1 MTYRIVKIEP
11 CAHPKQGICVT
22 DSEHLLQCHG
32 CRGDG
37 TRTVEVAVVERPQHP
52 DHPDG
57 ELVMWDDTGETAWDA
72 HPNASEYARPL
83 WVEVESNAV
92 KGPQPVPE
100 FPHVDDEPDEE
111 ES

>member
-37 TRTVEVAVVERPQHP
+37 TRTVEVAVIERAP
-52 DHPDG
+52 DWWWSPMEQAATAGTWGHG
-57 ELVMWDDTGETAWDA
+57 DDRAV
-72 HPNASEYARPL
+72 
-83 WVEVESNAV
+83 WVEVES
-92 KGPQPVPE
+92 
-100 FPHVDDEPDEE
+100 
-111 ES
+111 